1 MRLTT
6 TEIRYMSLFESV
18 TGALARDCVVDG
30 DTVVFVVKEGNMGLA
45 IGKNGRNVKRLEQ
58 ILGKRVELVEYA
70 PDLKQ
75 FLKNVFYPANVLNVN
90 VVERNGKRTAY
101 VIIDSKDRRTFS
113 RRIGGRIK
121 LARLLARRHF
131 KIDNVVVA

>member
-18 TGALARDCVVDG
+18 TGALARDCIVDG

-90 VVERNGKRTAY
+90 VVERNGKKIAY
-101 VIIDSKDRRTFS
+101 VVIDSKDRRLLS
-113 RRIGGRIK
+113 KRINNKIR
-121 LARLLARRHF
+121 LARMLAERHF
-131 KIDNVVVA
+131 GIDKVVVA

>member
-6 TEIRYMSLFESV
+6 TEIKYMSLFESV
-18 TGALARDCVVDG
+18 TGALARDCIVKDNVVI
-30 DTVVFVVKEGNMGLA
+30 FVVKEGNMGLA
-45 IGKNGRNVKRLEQ
+45 IGKNGKNVKRLEQ

-70 PDLKQ
+70 QDLKQ

-113 RRIGGRIK
+113 KRIGGRIR
-121 LARLLARRHF
+121 LARILVQRHF